1 MGKLKA
7 SLPPADAVR
16 ALVDCDGVLVVRVTP
31 NAREET
37 LTIEQGKLRARVNA
51 VPEDGKAN
59 RAVLRLVAKA
69 LGTAPSRIELVRGA
83 TARDKVL
90 RILG

>member
-1 MGKLKA
+1 MGKPRVT
-7 SLPPADAVR
+7 LPAADAVR
-16 ALVDCDGVLVVRVTP
+16 ALVDGDGLLAVRVTP
-31 NAREET
+31 NARNET
-37 LTIEQGKLRARVNA
+37 LTIEQAQLRARVNA
-51 VPEDGKAN
+51 APEDGKAN
-59 RAVLRLVAKA
+59 RAVLHLIARA